1 MSAADAEGG
10 GGEGEGTGDG
20 EGGGKGEGARES
32 YNQIKKRKGQKII
45 KS

>member
-1 MSAADAEGG
+1 MSAVDVEGS
-10 GGEGEGTGDG
+10 GEESVDG